1 MSARKHSDASASK
14 NSSAAAIPWRP
25 TATRAMLEQRAVLL
39 ARARRFFADGGVLE
53 VDTPIVVN
61 APVSDVNIHSALVDL
76 GAPLTGAAQRVPG
89 GSAEARRPFFLHTS
103 PEYAMKRLLAAG
115 SGDIYQICHVVRGFE
130 RGRFHNAEFTL
141 VEWYRLGFTLDDL
154 MSEVDALVRAL
165 LGPVAS
171 GHASERITY
180 REAFLRELQL
190 DPFTASVAELREAA
204 QKAGFAGTTTPAG
217 AATHPHRDELL
228 DFLMGAVIGPRLGAN
243 ALTFVHGYPA
253 TQAALARLDPDDPR
267 AALRFELYCEGVEL
281 ANGFH
286 ELASA
291 TEQRARFNHDIS
303 ERRRTGLPAF
313 PPDEFLLAA
322 LEAGLPECSGV
333 ALGFDRTL
341 MLASGATT
349 IDEVLPFPTERA

>member
-1 MSARKHSDASASK
+1 
-14 NSSAAAIPWRP
+14 
-25 TATRAMLEQRAVLL
+25 
-39 ARARRFFADGGVLE
+39 
-53 VDTPIVVN
+53 
-61 APVSDVNIHSALVDL
+61 VDL
-76 GAPLTGAAQRVPG
+76 GAPLTGAAQLEPA

-154 MSEVDALVRAL
+154 MNEVDALVRAL

-190 DPFTASVAELREAA
+190 DPFTASLAELGEAA
-204 QKAGFAGTTTPAG
+204 KKSGFAGAAIPADS
-217 AATHPHRDELL
+217 ATHPHRDELL
-228 DFLMGAVIGPRLGAN
+228 DFLMGTMVGPRLGAN

-253 TQAALARLDPDDPR
+253 TQAALARLDPQNPR
-267 AALRFELYCEGVEL
+267 AALRFELYCAGVEL

-291 TEQRARFNHDIS
+291 TEQRARFNHDIA

-341 MLASGATT
+341 MLASGAKT